1 MRRIIYF
8 ISLVLIFCCPSC
20 KNKYEKV
27 PIKFERLERDIF
39 TLDSASISTSIET
52 LKSKYGE
59 LLDIYCS
66 GILRISSPDDESF
79 ASDLNMFISDD
90 NMKQT
95 YQRSQDIFTD
105 LSNLEEDLSAGFS
118 SFHHYFPQR
127 KIPKCYTLISGYNQ
141 SIVVADEILAVAL
154 DKYFGKEEEIYDRLE
169 LPHYQ
174 RETMSKEFIATD
186 CLRVWLKTEYPYQSA
201 EENVLSALIYQGKLV
216 FILSKLMEEKPLANL
231 MNFSDAQLKWCI
243 ENEASMWVFMVEKK
257 LLYEK
262 DALKIHKMIS
272 PAPFSAIF
280 SRESPGRA
288 AIYVG
293 YKIVEQYMIREDVSL
308 EELMLNEDY
317 ADILAKS
324 KYRP

>member
-8 ISLVLIFCCPSC
+8 ISLVLIFVCPSC
-20 KNKYEKV
+20 KSKYDKV

-95 YQRSQDIFTD
+95 YQRSQDIFAD
-105 LSNLEEDLSAGFS
+105 LSNLEEDLSTGFS
-118 SFHHYFPQR
+118 SFHHHFPQR

-141 SIVVADEILAVAL
+141 SIVVADEILAIAL

-169 LPHYQ
+169 FPHYQ

-186 CLRVWLKTEYPYQSA
+186 CLRVWLQTEYPYQSS

-231 MNFSDAQLKWCI
+231 MNFSESQLKWCV

-280 SRESPGRA
+280 SREAPGRA

-293 YKIVEQYMIREDVSL
+293 YKIVEQYMSREDVSL